1 MNGMDKKLYTVIIY
15 SENLAGVLNMVTAEF
30 TRRQIN
36 IETLNVSSSSIENVH
51 RYTMSLWCDEETIKK
66 VVKRLEKKI
75 DILRADYYTEDE
87 IFVQEVALYKIST
100 PKLLENKYISKIIRH
115 NNARVIEINS
125 TYTVVEHTGKTE
137 TILKLYKEFAAEQ
150 CVLQFVKSGHIAV
163 TRDVIEHLTEQLY
176 VFDEDA
182 KRVK

>member
-1 MNGMDKKLYTVIIY
+1 MDKKLYTVIIY
-15 SENLAGVLNMVTAEF
+15 SENLAGVLNQVTAEF
-30 TRRQIN
+30 TRRQMN
-36 IETLNVSSSSIENVH
+36 IETLNVSSSSVEGVH
-51 RYTMSLWCDEETIKK
+51 RYTLSLWSEQEIIEK

-75 DILRADYYTEDE
+75 DVLRANYYTEDE

-100 PKLLENKYISKIIRH
+100 PKLLGNKQISRIIRH

-125 TYTVVEHTGKTE
+125 TYTVIEQTGKTE
-137 TILKLYKEFAAEQ
+137 TILKLYKEFAAEE

-182 KRVK
+182 NRKKE

>member
-1 MNGMDKKLYTVIIY
+1 MDKKLYTVIIY
-15 SENLAGVLNMVTAEF
+15 SENLAGVLNQVTAEF
-30 TRRQIN
+30 TRRQMN
-36 IETLNVSSSSIENVH
+36 IETLNVSSSSIEGVH
-51 RYTMSLWCDEETIKK
+51 RYTLSLWSDEPTIQK

-75 DILRADYYTEDE
+75 DVLRANYYTEDE
-87 IFVQEVALYKIST
+87 IFLQEVALYKIST
-100 PKLLENKYISKIIRH
+100 PKLLGNKQISRIIRH

-125 TYTVVEHTGKTE
+125 TYTVVEQTGKSE
-137 TILKLYKEFAAEQ
+137 TITKLYKEFAAEE

-182 KRVK
+182 NRTKE

>member
-1 MNGMDKKLYTVIIY
+1 MEKKLYTVIIY
-15 SENLAGVLNMVTAEF
+15 SENIVGVLNQVTSEF

-51 RYTMSLWCDEETIKK
+51 RYTMSVWSDEETIGK

-75 DILRADYYTEDE
+75 DVLRANYYTEDE
-87 IFVQEVALYKIST
+87 IFLQEVALYKIST
-100 PKLLENKYISKIIRH
+100 PRLLSNNQISKIIRH

-125 TYTVVEHTGKTE
+125 TYTVVEQTGKTE
-137 TILKLYKEFAAEQ
+137 TIMKLYKEFASEQ

-182 KRVK
+182 KRRMI

>member
-1 MNGMDKKLYTVIIY
+1 MEKQLYTLIIY
-15 SENLAGVLNMVTAEF
+15 SENLAGLLNQVTAEF

-36 IETLNVSSSSIENVH
+36 IETLNVSSSSIDGVH
-51 RYTMSLWCDEETIKK
+51 RYTMSLWSNEETIKK

-75 DILRADYYTEDE
+75 DVLRASYYTEDE

-100 PKLLENKYISKIIRH
+100 PKLLENKQISKIIRH

-125 TYTVVEHTGKTE
+125 TYMVVEQTGKTE
-137 TILKLYKEFAAEQ
+137 TIMKLYKEFLGEQ

-163 TRDVIEHLTEQLY
+163 TRDVVEHLTEQL
-176 VFDEDA
+176 FDEDA
-182 KRVK
+182 MRRTSK

>member
-1 MNGMDKKLYTVIIY
+1 MDKKLYTVIIY
-15 SENLAGVLNMVTAEF
+15 SENLAGVLNQVTAEF
-30 TRRQIN
+30 TRRQLN
-36 IETLNVSSSSIENVH
+36 IETLNVSSSSIDNVH
-51 RYTMSLWCDEETIKK
+51 RYTVSLWCDEEIINK

-75 DILRADYYTEDE
+75 DILRASYYTEDE

-100 PKLLENKYISKIIRH
+100 PKLLANKHISKIIRH

-125 TYTVVEHTGKTE
+125 TYTVVEQTGKTE
-137 TILKLYKEFAAEQ
+137 TITKLYKEFAAEQ

-163 TRDVIEHLTEQLY
+163 TRDVVEHLSEQLY